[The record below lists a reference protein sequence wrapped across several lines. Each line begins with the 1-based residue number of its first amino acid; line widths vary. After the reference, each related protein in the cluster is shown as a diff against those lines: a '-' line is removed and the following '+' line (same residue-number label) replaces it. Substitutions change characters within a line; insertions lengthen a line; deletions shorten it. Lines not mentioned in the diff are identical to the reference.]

1 MTTIH
6 QIVPV
11 LARHDAV
18 GSHSRRVQTALADR
32 GHGSKIFAEIIV
44 GDPGPD
50 AHLIE
55 EFEQHGADADLL
67 LFQAS
72 TGSTAAD
79 WLRSRAEPFAVN
91 YHNITPA
98 AFFDRWTPEAAANMR
113 RGRSQVR
120 GLASRSVAGLADS
133 AYNAAELEAMGY
145 TNVSVAPLLLDLD
158 QEVPARDPQTVAYLE
173 RTRRGPR
180 WLFVGRLAPNK
191 CQHDLLAALAVHRR
205 LHEPEATLTL
215 VGSPAS
221 MTYADALLQ
230 VAEQLGVDDAVT
242 IVAGL
247 SDAELAAHYAG
258 ADVFVCL
265 SEHEGFCIP
274 LLEAMRHEVPVV
286 AFAAAAVPETAA
298 DAALLLPE
306 KDPHLVATTVARLLA
321 DPAMRDRL
329 VQAGRARVADHRLER
344 TVPRFVE
351 AVEGALAAAR
361 GLRG

>member
-11 LARHDAV
+11 LADHDAV
-18 GSHSRRVQTALADR
+18 GGHSRRVQAALADH
-32 GHGSKIFAEIIV
+32 GHQSKIFAEIIV
-44 GDPGPD
+44 GESGPD

-55 EFEQHGADADLL
+55 DFERHGAGADLL

-79 WLRSRAEPFAVN
+79 WLRSRPEPYAVN

-98 AFFDRWTPEAAANMR
+98 AYFDRWTPEAAANMR
-113 RGRSQVR
+113 RGRSQIR

-133 AYNAAELEAMGY
+133 AFNAAELESMGY
-145 TNVSVAPLLLDLD
+145 SDVSVAPLLLDMDHDLP
-158 QEVPARDPQTVAYLE
+158 ERDPQTVRFLE

-205 LHEPEATLTL
+205 LHHPEATLTL

-230 VAEQLGVDDAVT
+230 LAEHLGVDDAVT

-286 AFAAAAVPETAA
+286 ALAAAAVPETAA
-298 DAALLLPE
+298 DAAVLLPE
-306 KDPHLVATTVARLLA
+306 KDPHLVATTVARLL
-321 DPAMRDRL
+321 DDQPTRNRL
-329 VQAGRARVADHRLER
+329 VRAGLARVAEHRLDR
-344 TVPRFVE
+344 TGPRFVE
-351 AVEGALAAAR
+351 AVERAASAAR